1 MRHVLRTCR
10 SESSGFANYFSDNGA
25 RSTVD
30 PSKMVYRCEKFV
42 LQPFELQDS
51 EIEARWKT
59 IDRITKNKRIQ
70 RISKVAHSSGRWTK
84 FGVDIFFSFHS
95 ELLCSAENVWR
106 QNAILSVSTGVYI
119 YIKLKFRH
127 SRGIISNQKSIVSD
141 WQLEFVNQCDNH
153 LELLPSDTWGVHLEL
168 LRVH

>member
-1 MRHVLRTCR
+1 MKAADSLIIFPTTVR
-10 SESSGFANYFSDNGA
+10 EA
-25 RSTVD
+25 RSIQAKCSTGVKNSSSNRSNCKIQKLRPD
-30 PSKMVYRCEKFV
+30 GKQLTESQKINGYSGSPRS
-42 LQPFELQDS
+42 LIQADDGQNSEL
-51 EIEARWKT
+51 IY
-59 IDRITKNKRIQ
+59 
-70 RISKVAHSSGRWTK
+70 
-84 FGVDIFFSFHS
+84 FFSFHS